1 MVSTLPLAAAA
12 VSAPAVPLV
21 APGLILIL
29 CIVAGVGTTLLLPG
43 HGKASLRR
51 GGGAA
56 LALCGLV
63 LAALLPS
70 LLTGVADAAYFWI
83 FSGIALASA
92 IRVVTHPRPVYS
104 ALYFVLTVFAS
115 AGLFVLMQAEF
126 MAAALVLIYAG
137 AILVTYVFVIMLS
150 SQAIG
155 VAPADGPLQGVA
167 AYDVHSR
174 DPGVAAA
181 LGFATMGVLLFVVLT
196 RAPAGQSLAAGVG
209 PAMPT
214 LNGGSTEGLGVFLFR
229 SQLAQLEVAG
239 VILLVSMVGAIVISR
254 RHVLVTPEPGETT
267 DRGPGRRPGRCRRWS
282 TPRPRRPTT
291 TPTASRSTGP
301 DNPRQKAYPQT

>member
-1 MVSTLPLAAAA
+1 M
-12 VSAPAVPLV
+12 
-21 APGLILIL
+21 
-29 CIVAGVGTTLLLPG
+29 
-43 HGKASLRR
+43 
-51 GGGAA
+51 
-56 LALCGLV
+56 
-63 LAALLPS
+63 
-70 LLTGVADAAYFWI
+70 
-83 FSGIALASA
+83 
-92 IRVVTHPRPVYS
+92 VTHPRPVYS

-155 VAPADGPLQGVA
+155 VAPGDGPLQGVA

-196 RAPAGQSLAAGVG
+196 RAPAGQSFAAGVG

-214 LNGGSTEGLGVFLFR
+214 LNGGSIEGLGVFLFR

-239 VILLVSMVGAIVISR
+239 IILLVSMVGAIVISR
-254 RHVLVTPEPGETT
+254 RQVLVTPEPGETKA
-267 DRGPGRRPGRCRRWS
+267 DARAAAGQVPEVVN
-282 TPRPRRPTT
+282 TPA
-291 TPTASRSTGP
+291 TPTDDNPHSIPVHGT
-301 DNPRQKAYPQT
+301 DNPRVKAYPQT